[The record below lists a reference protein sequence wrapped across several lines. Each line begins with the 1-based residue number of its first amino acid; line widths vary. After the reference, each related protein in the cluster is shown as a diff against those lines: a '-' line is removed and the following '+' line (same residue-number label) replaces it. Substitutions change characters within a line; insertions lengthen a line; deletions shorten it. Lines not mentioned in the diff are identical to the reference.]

1 MSQPEPSESPDSIR
15 VLHVDDDL
23 NQLSFSK
30 VFLESTDPSIQVV
43 SVLSPNDALKLL
55 RKESFDSVVSDY
67 QMPGLDG
74 IELARRIRET
84 SDIPFIIYTGHGS
97 EEVAEAAFT
106 AGVDDY
112 LQKEMNPSHFQ
123 VLAKRIRTTVEK
135 RRVEKELKESEELYR
150 SLVETSPYA
159 ITLTDLKGNL
169 LVTNQQAA
177 RLHGYNSIE
186 EMLSR
191 GRNAFSL
198 IEPED
203 RERAAENAQKT
214 METGMIRNV
223 QYRMLR
229 VDGSSFPAE
238 LSASL
243 IKDQEGAPKAFIGV
257 IRDISIH
264 KRYMESLEALHTH
277 ATILNSAR
285 DLTEVCETTL
295 DAMERA
301 LGFDFASFLVVEG
314 DRLEAIGGRGAPV
327 LNIPLLLDGKGIT
340 VKAANTKRTVL
351 ISDLR
356 DNTDFVKGSTES
368 LSELAVPVIVD
379 DETVAVLNVESIK
392 LDAFTEND
400 KRLLETLAT
409 HVSSAMRGI
418 KERDMRR
425 KHLERLEAL
434 HRHATELVQV
444 ETLEEIGEK
453 TFDAI
458 ESVLGFDLGSLS
470 VVERDLLRHVYIRG
484 FEVGETF
491 EMPLDGPGVT
501 VRTIQTGETQLILDV
516 RKEKSFVIG
525 LADSIYTPMSE
536 LAVPVVI
543 EDTPCGVIN
552 MESTELGAF
561 TDEDKKLSEI
571 FAKHVASAIDRLEK
585 VSELER
591 LVEEKT
597 RELLDAEM
605 IAAAGSVAAMVGHD
619 LRGPLQTI
627 KNAAYILRMSPE
639 RVKRCWGSS
648 MTPWIAPA

>member
-1 MSQPEPSESPDSIR
+1 M
-15 VLHVDDDL
+15 
-23 NQLSFSK
+23 
-30 VFLESTDPSIQVV
+30 FLESTDPSIQVV